1 MKLQDLVIPTQKP
14 SRKANCKFIIENN
27 NILELQGLYDFVSK
41 FGTRITHARLIY
53 IQLT

>member
-14 SRKANCKFIIENN
+14 SCKASCKSKTKNN

-41 FGTRITHARLIY
+41 LGTRITHARLIY